1 MSAKAIWNWV
11 RDFFYLT
18 AKITGAGAAGV
29 RILCYHRV
37 NSLMKNYLTVSNENF
52 REQMSWLADQGY
64 KTISLS
70 DLLAGNL
77 AGERSVVITFD
88 DGYEDNYRNA
98 FPAMRPYGFTGT
110 VFAVAGCIEAKD
122 YLSVPQIREMAGA
135 GFTFG
140 AHTVNHVH
148 LKMISSE
155 AKRREIFQSKELVA
169 KASGRPCE
177 SFCYPYGEYD
187 RESVQLV
194 SEAGFSSACSNIPG
208 ANRKI
213 TNPFLLKRTEISG
226 GDTLD
231 DFSKK
236 IAGACDLLHAGLHL
250 IRRRA

>member
-1 MSAKAIWNWV
+1 MIVKPLRNLV
-11 RDFFYLT
+11 RDFFYMT
-18 AKITGAGAAGV
+18 AKVSGAGASGV

-37 NSLMKNYLTVSNENF
+37 NSLLRNYLTVSNENF

-70 DLLAGNL
+70 DLLSGNPG
-77 AGERSVVITFD
+77 GERSIVITFD

-110 VFAVAGCIEAKD
+110 IFAVAGSIEAKD
-122 YLSVPQIREMAGA
+122 YLSVTQMREMTDA
-135 GFTFG
+135 GFSFG

-155 AKRREIFQSKELVA
+155 AKRREIFQSKELVS
-169 KASGRPCE
+169 KAAGRSCDV
-177 SFCYPYGEYD
+177 FCYPYGEYD
-187 RESVQLV
+187 KESVKLV
-194 SEAGFSSACSNIPG
+194 REAGFKGACSNIPG

-213 TNPFLLKRTEISG
+213 VNPFLLKRTEIGG
-226 GDTLD
+226 GDTLE

-250 IRRRA
+250 IRGRA